1 VNPGILLFVGT
12 RQPPRHR
19 RPGRQDRAL
28 RMLILSAGMGA
39 GHDTVA
45 RELARRARDQGH
57 QVQVLDLLRLLP
69 LRTGTALRVFYRAVV
84 RHFPWF
90 YAVLYRAF
98 LRPGPGRRP
107 GGVPLARL
115 AAARLRDIAQRT
127 GADVVVPVFHLAA
140 QLTGHL
146 RERGGLSCPSVV
158 LLVDFAVHRQWLHP
172 GNDLYLCLT
181 ERAAREVRRSVA
193 APVRVTG
200 PVVAPEFFGPAAG
213 TALWRRRFEDHAPG
227 RVPVLLSAGA
237 WGAAEGMEETA
248 RRLAAG
254 GFLPVVLCGRNER
267 LRGRMSRVP
276 GALVLDWV
284 SDMPG
289 LLGAVRVLVDNAAG
303 QTAVQALAAGL
314 PVVAHRPL
322 PGHGEAGV
330 RRMAQ
335 LGASVCAPGGAAL
348 LRAVERA
355 SRDGV
360 DRDRLVAR
368 GRELF
373 REDALAQVV
382 SAARA
387 YTV

>member
-1 VNPGILLFVGT
+1 
-12 RQPPRHR
+12 
-19 RPGRQDRAL
+19 
-28 RMLILSAGMGA
+28 MGA

-45 RELARRARDQGH
+45 HELARRAREQGH

-69 LRTGTALRVFYRAVV
+69 LGTGAALRVFYQAVV
-84 RHFPWF
+84 RHVPWV
-90 YAVLYRAF
+90 YAALYRVF

-107 GGVPLARL
+107 SGVPLARL
-115 AAARLRDIAQRT
+115 AATRLTGIARRT

-146 RERGGLSCPSVV
+146 RERDALSCPSVV

-181 ERAAREVRRSVA
+181 ERAAREVRGSVDV
-193 APVRVTG
+193 PVRVTG
-200 PVVAPEFFGPAAG
+200 PVVAPGFREPAAG
-213 TALWRRRFEDHAPG
+213 APLWRRRFDDHAPG
-227 RVPVLLSAGA
+227 RPPVLLSAGA
-237 WGAAEGMEETA
+237 WGAAEGMETTA
-248 RRLAAG
+248 RRLARA

-267 LRGRMSRVP
+267 LRERMARVP
-276 GALVLDWV
+276 GVLVLDWV
-284 SDMPG
+284 TDMPG

-303 QTAVQALAAGL
+303 QTAVQALATGL

-335 LGASVCAPGGAAL
+335 LGVAVHAPDGAAL
-348 LRAVERA
+348 LRAVERL
-355 SRDGV
+355 SRDGAE
-360 DRDRLVAR
+360 RDRLVAR
-368 GRELF
+368 GRALF
-373 REDALAQVV
+373 REDALARVV

-387 YTV
+387 VTA